1 MVKNGPCNAGDKG
14 SISGWKTKILR
25 AMEQLNPHATAGGS
39 VCCKKSLHDAMKTRC
54 SLINK

>member
-25 AMEQLNPHATAGGS
+25 ATEQLSPHATAGGS
-39 VCCKKSLHDAMKTRC
+39 VCCQKKKEPA
-54 SLINK
+54 